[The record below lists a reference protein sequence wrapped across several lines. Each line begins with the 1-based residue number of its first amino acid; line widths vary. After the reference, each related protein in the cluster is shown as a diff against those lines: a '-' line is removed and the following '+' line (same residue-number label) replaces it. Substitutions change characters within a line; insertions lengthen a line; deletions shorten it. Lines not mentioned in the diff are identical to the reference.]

1 MKISI
6 PGSEMQ
12 QYSMVFV
19 FKKGLCYI
27 LKYDHI
33 FIMSM
38 RINQY
43 ALGYT
48 MIVLAAFMATGC
60 DSVDQAEV
68 PSVSTL
74 RPTAITGHSAES
86 GGIID
91 NSGTNPVTAR
101 GVVWNSTGNPTLEDN
116 KGMTLDGKGAG
127 SFNSTIGGL
136 APGITYYVRAYA
148 KNQAGIAYGN
158 QVSFATSLEN
168 NNSSGSL
175 TDADGNEY
183 RTVIIGQAEWM
194 AENLRVTHYNDG
206 RPVAAINDDD
216 AWANATTGAWSVY
229 PFESIDGFFSKSEV
243 MDTYG
248 LLYNWYAVES
258 GRLCPAGWRVPGDGD
273 WRDLEGFVDTK
284 FEAGH
289 PEWFRLG
296 WRGHDAGQRLRADHD
311 FGFSL
316 KGSEFHMPVVGT
328 DDFGFTAL
336 AGGFRNFI
344 GPFHSQGTYGYWWS
358 STPAEGGGAWIRG
371 MGFTGVIKREAPSER
386 HGFSVR
392 CMRDR

>member
-1 MKISI
+1 L
-6 PGSEMQ
+6 
-12 QYSMVFV
+12 FL
-19 FKKGLCYI
+19 KKYAVYI
-27 LKYDHI
+27 LKYDYN
-33 FIMSM
+33 FIMLT

-43 ALGYT
+43 ALAYT
-48 MIVLAAFMATGC
+48 LIVITAFMSQGC
-60 DSVDQAEV
+60 DRTDYAVV

-74 RPTAITGHSAES
+74 KPTAITGHSAET
-86 GGIID
+86 GGTID

-101 GVVWNSTGNPTLEDN
+101 GVVWNSAGNPTVGDN
-116 KGMTLDGKGAG
+116 YGMTEDGKGSG
-127 SFNSTIGGL
+127 SFNSIIDGL
-136 APGITYYVRAYA
+136 APGTTYYVRAYA
-148 KNQAGIAYGN
+148 INQAGVAYGD
-158 QVSFATSLEN
+158 QVSFATSAKN
-168 NNSSGSL
+168 NGTSGRLS
-175 TDADGNEY
+175 DADGNEY
-183 RTVIIGQAEWM
+183 RTVLIGPTEWM

-206 RPVAAINDDD
+206 KAIAGINDDD
-216 AWANATTGAWSVY
+216 AWANANTGAWSVY
-229 PFESIDGFFSKSEV
+229 PFETIEGFHSKSEV

-273 WRDLEGFVDTK
+273 WRDLEGFADTK
-284 FEAGH
+284 FEAGD

-316 KGSEFHMPVVGT
+316 KGTEYHMPVAGT

-344 GPFHSQGTYGYWWS
+344 GPFHSQGNYGYWWS
-358 STPAEGGGAWIRG
+358 STPAEGGGAYIRG
-371 MGFTGVIKREAPSER
+371 MGFTGVVSRDTPSER

-392 CMRDR
+392 CIRDN